1 MEMPHSTREVQ
12 AARNSERRRICR
24 DGAESGGLIPSHLE
38 KLFKEMRE
46 KGDEFATQRWAWEN
60 GRGKRF
66 GSFEDTTVV
75 PPMCYTS
82 EYNPKYAIPDRTLQ
96 VFSVEVAELHNDLK
110 WPLQVYGFI
119 AVRDSIDP
127 RRNLLFQRDR
137 SNCQTITEKEPFLQ
151 LTGPSRAVVIIDPVS
166 FEIQLKMDGGRIPPV
181 RGSCTPACPHIKDLV
196 VESGSREKS
205 AQCLLPLPPAGRA
218 GRRVVPPPPLSLEV
232 HR

>member
-119 AVRDSIDP
+119 A
-127 RRNLLFQRDR
+127 
-137 SNCQTITEKEPFLQ
+137 
-151 LTGPSRAVVIIDPVS
+151 
-166 FEIQLKMDGGRIPPV
+166 MDGGRIPPV